1 MADTVTVAAA
11 AKVNLALH
19 IVGRRDDGFHLLE
32 SLIGFTEIADHI
44 TLTASDDI
52 SLDVSGP
59 EQKALTDSND
69 NLIIRAARLVKDHVN
84 GTGGAHFAL
93 EKHIPVAAGLGGG
106 SADAAATVQGCETL
120 WNITS
125 TVPIGDA
132 TLAAGLGADVPV
144 CRFGRAAWVWGIG
157 ERVTP
162 APSWPDLW
170 MVLVNPRIPVPTAKV
185 FQAFSGQLKKPEIQ
199 SGAGPTWSPSVD
211 DFIEFLASREN
222 SLTDAALSIA
232 PVIAEVLA
240 VISAAPECL
249 LARMSGSGPTC
260 FGLFASESEA
270 QTAAKA
276 LAGGKPAW
284 WVRATRLVS
293 RPNHEIH

>member
-1 MADTVTVAAA
+1 MADTVIVAAA

-32 SLIGFTEIADHI
+32 SLIGFTEIIDHI

-59 EQKALTDSND
+59 EQKALADTDD
-69 NLIIRAARLVKDHVN
+69 NLVIRAACLVKDHVS
-84 GTGGAHFAL
+84 GTGGVHVAL
-93 EKHIPVAAGLGGG
+93 AKHIPVAAGLGGG

-125 TVPIGDA
+125 TVPIEDA
-132 TLAAGLGADVPV
+132 TLAARLGADVPV
-144 CRFGRAAWVWGIG
+144 CRFGRSAWVSGIG
-157 ERVTP
+157 ERVSP

-170 MVLVNPRIPVPTAKV
+170 MILVNPGIPVATTKV
-185 FQAFSGQLKKPEIQ
+185 FQAFSGQFTKPEIQ
-199 SGAGPTWSPSVD
+199 NGTGPTWSLSVG
-211 DFIEFLASREN
+211 DFIDYLASREN

-240 VISAAPECL
+240 VLSAAPDCL
-249 LARMSGSGPTC
+249 LTRMSGSGPTC
-260 FGLFASESEA
+260 FGLFDSETKA
-270 QTAAKA
+270 QNAAKTIDE
-276 LAGGKPAW
+276 KKSEW

-293 RPNHEIH
+293 APDH

>member
-11 AKVNLALH
+11 AKVNLTLH

-32 SLIGFTEIADHI
+32 SLIGFTEIVDHI

-59 EQKALTDSND
+59 EQKALTDSDD
-69 NLIIRAARLVKDHVN
+69 NLVIRAARLVKDHVN
-84 GTGGAHFAL
+84 GKGGAYFAL
-93 EKHIPVAAGLGGG
+93 EKHIPVTAGLGGG
-106 SADAAATVQGCETL
+106 SADAAAAVQGCETL

-125 TVPIGDA
+125 TVPIEDA
-132 TLAAGLGADVPV
+132 ALAAGLGADVPV
-144 CRFGRAAWVWGIG
+144 CRFGRAAWVSGIG
-157 ERVTP
+157 ERVSP

-185 FQAFSGQLKKPEIQ
+185 FQAFSRQFKKSEIHN
-199 SGAGPTWSPSVD
+199 GTGPTWSPKAD
-211 DFIEFLASREN
+211 EFIDFLASREN

-240 VISAAPECL
+240 VISAAPDCL

-260 FGLFASESEA
+260 FGLFASEADA
-270 QTAAKA
+270 QTAANTIA
-276 LAGGKPAW
+276 RGKSEW

-293 RPNHEIH
+293 APDYGVQ